1 MRSNISFYKQLFPL
15 LSSSSLHFQFLLSP
29 YKLRSSL
36 GISKPKLIIRR
47 TFKSALWCLPR
58 ALSLSV
64 AIYLATHS
72 SDHCLRTS
80 QNILPNS
87 RGSAIEGR
95 ITLPHLPS
103 IFPQEDVTASRR
115 FQCADTTIVSVWH
128 CLYLGLELHSWNNN
142 QR

>member
-1 MRSNISFYKQLFPL
+1 MRSNISFYKHLLPL

-36 GISKPKLIIRR
+36 GISKPKLIIRANFQKCPLVSAAR
-47 TFKSALWCLPR
+47 TKLVRGDLFGNPILR
-58 ALSLSV
+58 SLS
-64 AIYLATHS
+64 
-72 SDHCLRTS
+72 SDIREHPPQQQGVGNRRS
-80 QNILPNS
+80 
-87 RGSAIEGR
+87 
-95 ITLPHLPS
+95 HLPS

-128 CLYLGLELHSWNNN
+128 CLYLGLELHPWNNN